1 VDASSPLVGRIIKK
15 KSYIKAETMIKP
27 DNKKINIAICLST
40 EPRFWQTA
48 ADSIS
53 NFKNLNEQCQV
64 DVFYHFWDDVTFKTS
79 SLQKS
84 STIKGTDPATLQH
97 HFKPTVGVCES
108 KDTLDPHIDEAWE
121 YIQLLKQKHNISD
134 GNTAGILSRY
144 TLEQLKTANMS
155 IKEAFSASVK
165 TTNNLPFSQI
175 ISMCKSLILMS
186 DYAEKN
192 NIYYDVVIRS
202 RSDVY
207 IKPTSYRKIQA
218 ILRRKK
224 LSRYI
229 LFPSASLRSP
239 YGKTP
244 DYYTPYVLFDFFV
257 SSSNIIK
264 KDIFKDYT
272 KKIIELMFLIKRSNK
287 FLLRNP
293 HNIVPLFLK
302 QHRRIL
308 IGAPCNP
315 FGYSLVS
322 SDRKMLFGHGITRG
336 ELLTELQ
343 TNQSN
348 IESHDWVYGRKKHQA
363 EVPMPTLPSP
373 GAPMLPILPTVPTA
387 TSSPTLPASGETV
400 LPTPTLPAA

>member
-1 VDASSPLVGRIIKK
+1 
-15 KSYIKAETMIKP
+15 
-27 DNKKINIAICLST
+27 
-40 EPRFWQTA
+40 
-48 ADSIS
+48 
-53 NFKNLNEQCQV
+53 
-64 DVFYHFWDDVTFKTS
+64 
-79 SLQKS
+79 
-84 STIKGTDPATLQH
+84 
-97 HFKPTVGVCES
+97 
-108 KDTLDPHIDEAWE
+108 
-121 YIQLLKQKHNISD
+121 
-134 GNTAGILSRY
+134 
-144 TLEQLKTANMS
+144 
-155 IKEAFSASVK
+155 
-165 TTNNLPFSQI
+165 
-175 ISMCKSLILMS
+175 MCKSLILMS

-315 FGYSLVS
+315 FGYSLVN
-322 SDRKMLFGHGITRG
+322 SDQKMLFGHGITRG

-373 GAPMLPILPTVPTA
+373 GAPMLPILPTVPPA